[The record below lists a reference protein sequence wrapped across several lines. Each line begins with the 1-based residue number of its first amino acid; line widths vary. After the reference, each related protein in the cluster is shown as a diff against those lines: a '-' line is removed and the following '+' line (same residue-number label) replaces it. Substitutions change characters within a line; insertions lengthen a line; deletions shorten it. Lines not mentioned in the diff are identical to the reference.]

1 MLSSGFQHSVRHR
14 ALWKTDQCW
23 NHMFQRS
30 QILDELIPFAH
41 TESSITFSS
50 RSAPARDS
58 VVNLLYHLPDHCLE
72 DFFLWMISFG
82 LEDSSDWKFLV
93 YGFSASWA
101 RSRSGSNS
109 RNVISWGFGFLLC
122 WFELLMRHFTII
134 LVVLNFSNCGF
145 LLYSVYPLSF
155 WDKNGEFF
163 FALDGECISR
173 PFKCFLSQN
182 GQRESLLVFYIG
194 NILVD
199 KNTLCN
205 GCFLIELSV
214 LFRVFK

>member
-1 MLSSGFQHSVRHR
+1 
-14 ALWKTDQCW
+14 
-23 NHMFQRS
+23 MFQRS
-30 QILDELIPFAH
+30 QILDELIPPTH
-41 TESSITFSS
+41 TESSVTF
-50 RSAPARDS
+50 PLD
-58 VVNLLYHLPDHCLE
+58 LHQLKIQWWIFFIILQTTCLE

-82 LEDSSDWKFLV
+82 LEDSSDWKFSV
-93 YGFSASWA
+93 YGFLASGA

-109 RNVISWGFGFLLC
+109 GNVISWGFSFLLC

-145 LLYSVYPLSF
+145 LWYSIYPLSF
-155 WDKNGEFF
+155 WDKKGEYFMF
-163 FALDGECISR
+163 WTGNYFQTGQ
-173 PFKCFLSQN
+173 CFLSQN
-182 GQRESLLVFYIG
+182 GQRGSLLVFYIG

-205 GCFLIELSV
+205 SFFLTGLSV